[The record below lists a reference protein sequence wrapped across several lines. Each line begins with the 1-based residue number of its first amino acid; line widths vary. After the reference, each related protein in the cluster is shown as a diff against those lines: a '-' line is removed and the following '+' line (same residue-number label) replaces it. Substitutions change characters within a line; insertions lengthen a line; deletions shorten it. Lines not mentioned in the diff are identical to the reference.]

1 MKKIYL
7 IAFAI
12 VVILLVGSCWT
23 KGYEFAKMPHTDITY
38 REFTYKGHEMLWF
51 QQNGF
56 VMHSPDCHKC
66 YSKN

>member
-1 MKKIYL
+1 MKKYL

-12 VVILLVGSCWT
+12 VVFILLVGSCRP
-23 KGYEFAKMPHTDITY
+23 KGYEKMPNTDITY

-51 QQNGF
+51 HQNGF